1 MKKVIKVGF
10 PIVCIV
16 LIGGT
21 FILLNKFQSRVN
33 DRARINA
40 EVSNSS
46 KKAEKDTR
54 EENTVM
60 ENTSYT
66 VSVEEQEQKEKEEE
80 ENKEKAINIIKNEY
94 SYMGTDDIY
103 FTNEGEENG
112 RYIVAVR
119 QKSTTEAIIYY
130 IVDAQEKTYE
140 IYN

>member
-1 MKKVIKVGF
+1 MKKVIKIGF

-33 DRARINA
+33 DRAKINA

-46 KKAEKDTR
+46 KEIEKETG

-66 VSVEEQEQKEKEEE
+66 VSVEEQEKEKKTED
-80 ENKEKAINIIKNEY
+80 ENEKEAIDIIKNKY
-94 SYMGTDDIY
+94 TYIGTDDIY
-103 FTNEGEENG
+103 FTNEGKENG
-112 RYIVAVR
+112 KYIVAVR
-119 QKSTTEAIIYY
+119 QKSTTEASIYY
-130 IVDAQEKTYE
+130 IVDIEQKTYDM
-140 IYN
+140 YK